1 MISPAALIAAPLAAA
16 SLTLPPARPID
27 PADLW
32 AIDADLTAAE
42 LSSLLEECTWHTLEE
57 TTEDGEPAYYLRTPT
72 GERDGLPWHD
82 LSDARFDLA
91 PMIDEALCHE

>member
-1 MISPAALIAAPLAAA
+1 MISPSALLAAPLAAA
-16 SLTLPPARPID
+16 TISLPPARPIH

-32 AIDADLTAAE
+32 AIDADLTVEE

-57 TTEDGEPAYYLRTPT
+57 ATEDGEPAYYLRKPT

-82 LSDARFDLA
+82 LADARFDLA
-91 PMIDEALCHE
+91 PMIDEALCQE

>member
-1 MISPAALIAAPLAAA
+1 MINPLALIAAPLAACTF
-16 SLTLPPARPID
+16 TLPQIH

-32 AIDADLTAAE
+32 AMDADLTAAE

-57 TTEDGEPAYYLRTPT
+57 TTEDGEAVFYLRTPT

-82 LSDARFDLA
+82 LADARFDLA

>member
-1 MISPAALIAAPLAAA
+1 MTNPAALIAAPLAAA
-16 SLTLPPARPID
+16 TITLPQIH

-32 AIDADLTAAE
+32 AMDADLTAAE

-57 TTEDGEPAYYLRTPT
+57 TTEDGEPVFYLRTPT

-82 LSDARFDLA
+82 LADARFDLA

>member
-1 MISPAALIAAPLAAA
+1 MINPLALIAAPLAAC
-16 SLTLPPARPID
+16 SFVLPQIH

-32 AIDADLTAAE
+32 AMDADLSAAE

-57 TTEDGEPAYYLRTPT
+57 TTEDGELVYYLRTPT

-82 LSDARFDLA
+82 LADARFDLA

>member
-1 MISPAALIAAPLAAA
+1 MSPAALIAAPLAACTF
-16 SLTLPPARPID
+16 TLPQIH

-32 AIDADLTAAE
+32 AMDADLTAAE

-57 TTEDGEPAYYLRTPT
+57 TTEDGEAVFYLRTPT

-82 LSDARFDLA
+82 LADARFDLA
-91 PMIDEALCHE
+91 PMIDEALCQE